1 MYVEI
6 CPWVILFN
14 PKLENEVL
22 NDIQTCR
29 FEKHGFF
36 KFRGW
41 SPRYW
46 QLWGLHFGLQSLKN
60 VTIINFRKKW
70 KFLLFII
77 FAQNAPVLT
86 CNPNEWNGIRF
97 LTMIKELEPTNVII
111 LYPVRKSQGPNQ
123 RRASKMM
130 QNSKKFDF
138 FHFRKTAR
146 YTSRWVQIAS

>member
-1 MYVEI
+1 MELWVIIVYWLKKFQLEFYWNLRIFLAVGFQRFLKKAPFMYVEI

-29 FEKHGFF
+29 SEKHGFF
-36 KFRGW
+36 KFRGR

-60 VTIINFRKKW
+60 ATIINFRKKW

-97 LTMIKELEPTNVII
+97 LTM
-111 LYPVRKSQGPNQ
+111 KSP
-123 RRASKMM
+123 
-130 QNSKKFDF
+130 
-138 FHFRKTAR
+138 
-146 YTSRWVQIAS
+146 